1 MKSRIIKNTVLILS
15 IFLVQILS
23 AQENKFS
30 LSIEYSPNFSKLTD
44 EIVTERYKISHNA
57 LIRMEYNTES
67 NIKPTIGLGFMNT
80 GELEKSEIVESP
92 GIDNIKFIH
101 NYNYLIMPI
110 GAKIYLSKIYLLPEI
125 CLGYNIS
132 NKYLKVT
139 NYQSGKKEFVID
151 DETLYLGEFNKISI
165 PVSMTIG
172 KEFKITN
179 KTFSFG
185 MKGYYGINRVVRD
198 VPRKNHYYGL
208 GIVLGTKL

>member
-1 MKSRIIKNTVLILS
+1 MKSKIISMVIILS

-44 EIVTERYKISHNA
+44 EIINEKYKISHNA
-57 LIRMEYNTES
+57 LIRIEYNTDG

-101 NYNYLIMPI
+101 NYFIIQI
-110 GAKIYLSKIYLLPEI
+110 GAKIYLSKIFLLPEI
-125 CLGYNIS
+125 CLGYNIA

-139 NYQSGKKEFVID
+139 NYQSGKKEIVID
-151 DETLYLGEFNKISI
+151 DETLSLGEFNKISI
-165 PVSMTIG
+165 PVLMTIG
-172 KEFKITN
+172 TELKIAN

-185 MKGYYGINRVVRD
+185 MKGYYGIYRVVRD
-198 VPRKNHYYGL
+198 VPWKNNYYGL
-208 GIVLGTKL
+208 GIFLGTKNLNK